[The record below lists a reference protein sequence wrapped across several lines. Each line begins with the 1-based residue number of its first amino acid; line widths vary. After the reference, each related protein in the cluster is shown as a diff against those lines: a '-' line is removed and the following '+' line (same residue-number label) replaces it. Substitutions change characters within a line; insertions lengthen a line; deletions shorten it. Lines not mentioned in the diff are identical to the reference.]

1 MLHDDCVVV
10 ETVTVTVLEA
20 LRWRRLGG
28 VQLTSSTVRLRP
40 LSPHQKL
47 A

>member
-1 MLHDDCVVV
+1 
-10 ETVTVTVLEA
+10 VTVTVLEA